1 MSTLTIVVK
10 ITKIS
15 CLDPKNDYCAC
26 NVSANNCWQVHISC
40 DEEEELPLG
49 VEAAIN
55 EDVFDLDDLEE
66 EELPDEEG
74 EGDGMPSIAS
84 TTFYSTMREVSLLVV
99 HLLVFR
105 RTSGSYGLVLWECE

>member
-1 MSTLTIVVK
+1 MLELQQS
-10 ITKIS
+10 
-15 CLDPKNDYCAC
+15 YCTR

-40 DEEEELPLG
+40 EDEDELPLG

-74 EGDGMPSIAS
+74 KGVGTPSVAS
-84 TTFYSTMREVSLLVV
+84 TAFYSTVREVSLQIVV
-99 HLLVFR
+99 ILVFF
-105 RTSGSYGLVLWECE
+105 SDHMGNYG